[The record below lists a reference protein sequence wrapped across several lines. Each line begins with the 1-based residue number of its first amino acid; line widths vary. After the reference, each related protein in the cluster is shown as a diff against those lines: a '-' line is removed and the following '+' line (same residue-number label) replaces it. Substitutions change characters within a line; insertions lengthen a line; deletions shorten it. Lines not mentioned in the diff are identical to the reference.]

1 MVRPCYF
8 IFPFCQPSTPAQGLN
23 IYLLFN
29 VLHDENRRSS
39 ALSSS
44 NGGCH
49 TIVCIPLARIR
60 EAPNAPRG
68 AFPEESIERLADSI
82 RLHGLLSPLLVKS
95 ADDGRYLLIAGAR
108 RLRALRRL
116 NRSRAEAIV
125 LTGSPCDCALI
136 ALVENL
142 QREQLHYLDVA
153 LACRAILDRYPIT
166 QERLAVSLS
175 VSPSALAN
183 RLRLLRLPSSVQA
196 ALRRHGI
203 SERHARALLR
213 SSNEADQLALVE
225 LTAQKKL
232 SVAQLE
238 KQIDACLSKP
248 APPRQ
253 RVCAALRDSR
263 MIVNALLDT
272 VRQLTRIGV
281 PVQSRVEEGEG
292 CVRVIV
298 TIPAAR
304 SNAPTA

>member
-1 MVRPCYF
+1 M
-8 IFPFCQPSTPAQGLN
+8 STSIG
-23 IYLLFN
+23 
-29 VLHDENRRSS
+29 E
-39 ALSSS
+39 
-44 NGGCH
+44 
-49 TIVCIPLARIR
+49 VCAIARIPLSLIEEGADR
-60 EAPNAPRG
+60 PRRHY
-68 AFPEESIERLADSI
+68 PDESIARLAESI
-82 RLHGLLSPLLVKS
+82 RLHGLLAPLLVRRLEN
-95 ADDGRYLLIAGAR
+95 GRYQLVSGSR
-108 RLRALRRL
+108 RLRALRLL
-116 NRSRAEAIV
+116 NRSWAEAIP
-125 LTGSPCDCALI
+125 LTGNPCDCALI

-153 LACRAILDRYPIT
+153 CACRAILDRYPIT

-213 SSNEADQLALVE
+213 SPNEADQLALVE

>member
-1 MVRPCYF
+1 M
-8 IFPFCQPSTPAQGLN
+8 STSIGEARA
-23 IYLLFN
+23 IM
-29 VLHDENRRSS
+29 R
-39 ALSSS
+39 
-44 NGGCH
+44 
-49 TIVCIPLARIR
+49 IPLDLIEEEPDRPRR
-60 EAPNAPRG
+60 EC
-68 AFPEESIERLADSI
+68 PEESISKLAESI
-82 RLHGLLSPLLVKS
+82 KLHGLLSPLLVRQ
-95 ADDGRYLLIAGAR
+95 AANGRYQLVAGSR
-108 RLRALRRL
+108 RLRALRLL
-116 NRSRAEAIV
+116 NRSWTEAIP

-196 ALRRHGI
+196 GLRRHGL

-213 SSNEADQLALVE
+213 LSVEADQLALLE
-225 LTAQKKL
+225 LAAQNKL

-238 KQIDACLSKP
+238 KQVDARLSKP
-248 APPRQ
+248 DPPGR
-253 RVCAALRDSR
+253 RVSAALRDNR

-292 CVRVIV
+292 CIRVIV
-298 TIPAAR
+298 TIPAAGQK
-304 SNAPTA
+304 APTA

>member
-1 MVRPCYF
+1 M
-8 IFPFCQPSTPAQGLN
+8 ST
-23 IYLLFN
+23 
-29 VLHDENRRSS
+29 
-39 ALSSS
+39 S
-44 NGGCH
+44 NGEARA
-49 TIVCIPLARIR
+49 IARIPLSQIEEGPDRPRR
-60 EAPNAPRG
+60 ECPD
-68 AFPEESIERLADSI
+68 ESIARLADSI
-82 RLHGLLSPLLVKS
+82 RLHGLLSPLLVRQL
-95 ADDGRYLLIAGAR
+95 ANGRYQLVSGTR
-108 RLRALRRL
+108 RLRALRLL
-116 NRSRAEAIV
+116 NRSWAEAIP

-142 QREQLHYLDVA
+142 QREQLHYLDVGH
-153 LACRAILDRYPIT
+153 ACRAILDRYPIT

-183 RLRLLRLPSSVQA
+183 RLRLLRLPPSVQV
-196 ALRRHGI
+196 ALRRHGL

-238 KQIDACLSKP
+238 KQIDVCLSKT
-248 APPRQ
+248 APPAR
-253 RVCAALRDSR
+253 RVSAALRDSR

-281 PVQSRVEEGEG
+281 PVQSKVEEGEG

-298 TIPAAR
+298 TIPAAKT
-304 SNAPTA
+304 NAPTA

>member
-142 QREQLHYLDVA
+142 QREQLHFLDVA
-153 LACRAILDRYPIT
+153 AACRRILDAYPIT
-166 QERLAVSLS
+166 QERLAAGLS
-175 VSPSALAN
+175 VSPSTLAN
-183 RLRLLRLPSSVQA
+183 RLRLLKLPDSVQRA
-196 ALRRHGI
+196 VRRYGLG
-203 SERHARALLR
+203 ERHARALLR
-213 SSNEADQLALVE
+213 LKNETDQLSLAE
-225 LTAQKKL
+225 LAAQKRL
-232 SVAQLE
+232 SAAQLE
-238 KQIDACLSKP
+238 RKVEERLA
-248 APPRQ
+248 APVPSRPGIT
-253 RVCAALRDSR
+253 AALRDSR
-263 MIVNALLDT
+263 MIVNAVLDT
-272 VRQLTRIGV
+272 VRQLTRIGL
-281 PVQSRVEEGEG
+281 PVQSRVEQGED

-298 TIPAAR
+298 TIPAR
-304 SNAPTA
+304 ELRIDN